1 MTPPGLHNQLDISGA
16 DLARHSRSL
25 RRSLSPAT
33 GCLGIGYESVYPP
46 QRRAQTHHQRC
57 VTDAGPQLREQLHQT
72 VAQFEPPVEAQVLI
86 EGWRID
92 HNTRARMHPW
102 VTVPGA

>member
-1 MTPPGLHNQLDISGA
+1 MYL
-16 DLARHSRSL
+16 
-25 RRSLSPAT
+25 
-33 GCLGIGYESVYPP
+33 P

-86 EGWRID
+86 EGWRIE

-102 VTVPGA
+102 VVALGA